1 MSRVVHF
8 EIPATNPK
16 QIIDFF
22 VRVFDWK
29 FKQFG
34 ANDYW
39 IAETGDPKISGIN
52 GAIMKRLHPQQ
63 PVTNDIQVE
72 NIDDA
77 IKKIEANGGKM
88 VVPKTELPSV
98 GWRAFFKDPDGNI
111 HGLWQ
116 ANAHTK

>member
-16 QIIDFF
+16 QMIDFF
-22 VRVFDWK
+22 VRVFNWK

-39 IAETGDPKISGIN
+39 IAETGSSNEPGIN

-63 PVTNDIQVE
+63 PVTHDIQVD
-72 NIDDA
+72 NIDETL
-77 IKKIEANGGKM
+77 KMIESHGGKI

-116 ANAHTK
+116 AIKK